1 LPQRQQPHHAA
12 NTHTPVYSQ
21 LELLLVIQQ
30 FFQQQ

>member
-1 LPQRQQPHHAA
+1 LPQRQQPDHAA

-21 LELLLVIQQ
+21 LELLVIQQ